1 MATLSELINQTLN
14 KETPGIIIPAGSEG
28 SVASDIGT
36 LENRSFIAGT
46 LPKLKI
52 WFITEQLSAS
62 AQITGNPTERGR
74 VQNDNIILDPLT
86 WNIKAKVTDVMGQLS
101 TSDLASL
108 AGAFA
113 ATLAPGA
120 GQFFQRAG
128 AGVSNSVQQ
137 YLLALRE
144 SRQPFTVVTSFGKI
158 NNLFFSN
165 ISFDRNKDT
174 ANSLPI
180 QMNLQELF
188 IPNAITTES
197 IGEIQPALGFT
208 SIAQQSE
215 SLGQQSALAVQ

>member
-28 SVASDIGT
+28 QLVASDIGV
-36 LENRSFIAGT
+36 LQSGQ

-62 AQITGNPTERGR
+62 AQITSNPTESGR
-74 VQNDNIILDPLT
+74 VQNDNIILDPEV
-86 WNIKAKVTDVMGQLS
+86 WNIRAKVTDVMGQLS
-101 TSDLASL
+101 TSDLSSL

-120 GQFFQRAG
+120 GQFFRRAG

-137 YLLALRE
+137 YLLALRKK
-144 SRQPFTVVTSFGKI
+144 RQPFTIVTSFGKI
-158 NNLFFSN
+158 ENLFFSN
-165 ISFDRNKDT
+165 ISFNRNKDT

-188 IPNAITTES
+188 IPQSITTEA
-197 IGEIQPALGFT
+197 IGEIQPSQGFT
-208 SIAQQSE
+208 SIAQQTE
-215 SLGQQSALAVQ
+215 SLGQQTGVQL